1 MRLSHLF
8 QIFGDEYLSR
18 YQETMPPSHRKALD
32 AILQCRTPIMG
43 GKRYYCP
50 KCRKKQ
56 YAYHSCNNR
65 HCPQCGGDKTQGW
78 LKNQFDRLLPVPY
91 FFVTF
96 TLPDTFRFL
105 FRSHQRLCYSLFFE
119 ASSQALKDVASNK
132 RFVGGQIGFFGVLQT
147 WASNLIYHPH
157 IHYIVPGVALSK
169 NHKHWIKIKSKKFLV
184 HVLPLGIRFK
194 SLFKQA
200 LEKANPNVFSQIP
213 EKVWHQNWVVHCE
226 PAGYGREVIQYVAPY
241 VYRTAMTDHRP
252 LVLHDDRTVSFT
264 YKDHETKKRIPC
276 RLDVMELFRRY
287 LQHVLPTGFVKIRYF
302 GLMGANQGRLLQHL
316 KWLILK
322 SISQKEQ
329 ARFLHLHFEVTKR
342 QLTCKACGT
351 PLVLIGTVLPV
362 RGP

>member
-1 MRLSHLF
+1 MRLSDLF

-50 KCRKKQ
+50 KCRKKH

-184 HVLPLGIRFK
+184 H
-194 SLFKQA
+194 
-200 LEKANPNVFSQIP
+200 
-213 EKVWHQNWVVHCE
+213 CE

-329 ARFLHLHFEVTKR
+329 ARFLHLHFEVIKR

-351 PLVLIGTVLPV
+351 PLLLIGTVLPV